1 MTQLKKFMEFRE
13 NIHHFK
19 KDDPGK
25 DKIDQILKDAHNLVP
40 VKNNMVAYHV
50 DVYGPEHAEEKERV
64 ALQTVTGYDKRAF
77 APGGREDGNYKKLSE
92 IYKKWKEGRE
102 TLRKD
107 NSRENQIKVAKY
119 KGYGFN
125 EQVNAPYL
133 LVYYQKPGFP
143 TEKQMSKGYK
153 RLLIDYWDND
163 QWIVP
168 ASMHGFAV
176 TLLAAEQGLHASF
189 CKCFYHD
196 YKNFTNI
203 LAPLKH
209 GFQNIAFLLGIGYR
223 DEELHYYKNK
233 NTPDYEE
240 IVTWK

>member
-1 MTQLKKFMEFRE
+1 MTELKKFMKFRE

-25 DKIDQILKDAHNLVP
+25 EKIDQILKDAHALVP
-40 VKNNMVAYHV
+40 HKNNMWGYHI

-77 APGGREDGNYKKLSE
+77 APGGADEDDYEKLSN
-92 IYKKWKEGRE
+92 IYRKWKEGRE

-107 NSRENQIKVAKY
+107 NSRENQIKSAKY

-125 EQVNAPYL
+125 DQVNAPYL
-133 LVYYQKPGFP
+133 LVYYQKPGYP
-143 TEKQMSKGYK
+143 TEKQVSKGYK
-153 RLLIDYWDND
+153 KLLIGYQDNE
-163 QWIVP
+163 QWMIG
-168 ASMHGFAV
+168 ASMHGYGV
-176 TLLAAEQGLHASF
+176 TLLAAEQKLHASF
-189 CKCFYHD
+189 CKCYFHSF
-196 YKNFTNI
+196 KNFTNI
-203 LAPLKH
+203 LAPLNH
-209 GFQNIAFLLGIGYR
+209 GFHNIAFLLGIGYR

-233 NTPDYEE
+233 NVPDFEE